1 MIRLFKH
8 YISYN
13 VVLLSLIDFML
24 LLLAGEAAWRLRVM
38 QIGTG
43 VGEVSDRAVEIGVFA
58 GVIWLGMI
66 AVGSYGPEALRS
78 IRFATARLLVA
89 VSLGVLAISLV
100 NFVLPGS
107 ALWRSVLL
115 YAMGIAILVLVANRI
130 LASRML
136 GAEAFRRTVLVLGA
150 GERARRLERL
160 SHRPESGFRIGAFV
174 AMGETAPLIATAVQ
188 RESISDLGRFADR
201 VGATEVVLAPRLA

>member
-115 YAMGIAILVLVANRI
+115 YAMG
-130 LASRML
+130 
-136 GAEAFRRTVLVLGA
+136 
-150 GERARRLERL
+150 
-160 SHRPESGFRIGAFV
+160 
-174 AMGETAPLIATAVQ
+174 
-188 RESISDLGRFADR
+188 
-201 VGATEVVLAPRLA
+201 

>member
-136 GAEAFRRTVLVLGA
+136 GAEAFRRTV
-150 GERARRLERL
+150 
-160 SHRPESGFRIGAFV
+160 
-174 AMGETAPLIATAVQ
+174 
-188 RESISDLGRFADR
+188 
-201 VGATEVVLAPRLA
+201 